1 MLPFT
6 NKLPLLVLSC
16 SQDKQETAT
25 PLPFIDVY
33 CGPIWQQVRKS
44 GYPET
49 SIAAIS
55 ALYGFLPPGQLI
67 RSYDMKMDDERAHAI
82 SHTSNHIWHLAK
94 TIEAAGSAYIVGGKH
109 YQQIARTAEREY
121 PALQG
126 RISFATGSY
135 LQQRKQLN
143 HFLTTHTSRT
153 LL

>member
-1 MLPFT
+1 MALAS
-6 NKLPLLVLSC
+6 NLPLLILSC
-16 SQDKQETAT
+16 SQDKHESDT

-82 SHTSNHIWHLAK
+82 SHTSNHVWHLAK
-94 TIEAAGSAYIVGGKH
+94 TIEAAGTAYVVGGKF

-121 PALQG
+121 PELQG
-126 RISFATGSY
+126 RVTFATGSY

-143 HFLTTHTSRT
+143 QFLTSHTSRT
-153 LL
+153 LV